1 MKSLNEHFKEL
12 EDNPRRIKIKILL
25 DNILIQDMQKIHRML
40 NQTEKQIFSDFVSI
54 YEMKCIKSV
63 LRKLFSESVI
73 NEQTNEVEN
82 WTTKL
87 FKNLIGISKQQTYE
101 ELMEFLKRRGYS
113 SVFEKQRKEIDQMN
127 LFEMENQLDK
137 FYFEHMIKITRKHNR
152 NLADIIGKQID
163 LNNIIW
169 MYRVKKNYHFSEEQT
184 RNILIKAY
192 HKLRKSELE
201 KMVEVKNE
209 KEMKEVL
216 QKTFY
221 AKHIDFEHTEE
232 LEQQADKYLY
242 EVYRKHFR
250 GNIFDISA
258 IYAYINMIEQ
268 ENNDIMSVVEGIRYH
283 LHKEEI
289 QKKLIR

>member
-1 MKSLNEHFKEL
+1 
-12 EDNPRRIKIKILL
+12 
-25 DNILIQDMQKIHRML
+25 
-40 NQTEKQIFSDFVSI
+40 
-54 YEMKCIKSV
+54 MKCIKSM

-87 FKNLIGISKQQTYE
+87 FQNLKGISKQKTYE
-101 ELMEFLKRRGYS
+101 ELIEFLKRHGYS
-113 SVFEKQRKEIDQMN
+113 SVFEKQIKEIDQMN
-127 LFEMENQLDK
+127 LFEIENQLDK
-137 FYFEHMIKITRKHNR
+137 FYFENMMKIARKHNR

-169 MYRVKKNYHFSEEQT
+169 MYRVKKNYHFSKEQT
-184 RNILIKAY
+184 RNILMKTY
-192 HKLRKSELE
+192 YKLKKSELE
-201 KMVEVKNE
+201 KMLEANNE

-221 AKHIDFEHTEE
+221 AKYINFDHTDD
-232 LEQQADKYLY
+232 LEQQIDKYLY
-242 EVYRKHFR
+242 DVYKKHFR

-258 IYAYINMIEQ
+258 IYAYINMVEQ
-268 ENNDIMSVVEGIRYH
+268 ENNDILNMIEGIRYH
-283 LHKEEI
+283 LNKEEI

>member
-1 MKSLNEHFKEL
+1 M
-12 EDNPRRIKIKILL
+12 
-25 DNILIQDMQKIHRML
+25 
-40 NQTEKQIFSDFVSI
+40 
-54 YEMKCIKSV
+54 

-82 WTTKL
+82 WTNKL
-87 FKNLIGISKQQTYE
+87 FQDLKGISKQQTYE
-101 ELMEFLKRRGYS
+101 ELIEFLQKHGYAS
-113 SVFEKQRKEIDQMN
+113 IFGKHRKKIDQMN

-137 FYFEHMIKITRKHNR
+137 FYFENMMKIARKHNSS
-152 NLADIIGKQID
+152 LADIIGKQID

-184 RNILIKAY
+184 RDILMKTY
-192 HKLRKSELE
+192 YKLKKSELE
-201 KMVEVKNE
+201 KMLEANNE

-221 AKHIDFEHTEE
+221 AKYINFEHTDD
-232 LEQQADKYLY
+232 LEQQVEIYLY
-242 EVYRKHFR
+242 HLYKKHFR

-258 IYAYINMIEQ
+258 IYAYINMVEQ

-283 LHKEEI
+283 LNKEEI